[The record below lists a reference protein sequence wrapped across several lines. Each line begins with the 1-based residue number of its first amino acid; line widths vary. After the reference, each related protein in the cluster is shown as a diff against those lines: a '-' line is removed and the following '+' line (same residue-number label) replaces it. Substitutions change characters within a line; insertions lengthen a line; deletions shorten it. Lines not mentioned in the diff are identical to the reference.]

1 MKTAVLQKSA
11 PSIMEDEE
19 DDLLYSPFSR
29 KTVAHTMI
37 ENVLSVYPDVEPID
51 IAKDLEITRSPVKT
65 VNRILDGQVSMV
77 LKGKQ
82 TGNRC

>member
-1 MKTAVLQKSA
+1 
-11 PSIMEDEE
+11 MEDEE
-19 DDLLYSPFSR
+19 DDLLSSPFSR
-29 KTVAHTMI
+29 KPVAHTMI
-37 ENVLSVYPDVEPID
+37 ENVLSVYPDVDPID

-82 TGNRC
+82 TGNRS

>member
-1 MKTAVLQKSA
+1 
-11 PSIMEDEE
+11 MEDEE

-37 ENVLSVYPDVEPID
+37 ENVLSFYPDVDPID

-77 LKGKQ
+77 LRGKQ
-82 TGNRC
+82 TGNRS

>member
-1 MKTAVLQKSA
+1 
-11 PSIMEDEE
+11 MEDEE

-37 ENVLSVYPDVEPID
+37 ENVLSFYPDVDPID

-82 TGNRC
+82 TGNRS

>member
-1 MKTAVLQKSA
+1 
-11 PSIMEDEE
+11 MEDEE
-19 DDLLYSPFSR
+19 DDLPYSPFSR
-29 KTVAHTMI
+29 KTVAHAMI
-37 ENVLSVYPDVEPID
+37 ENVLSVYPDVDPID

-82 TGNRC
+82 TGNRS

>member
-1 MKTAVLQKSA
+1 
-11 PSIMEDEE
+11 MEDEE
-19 DDLLYSPFSR
+19 DDLPYSPFSR

-37 ENVLSVYPDVEPID
+37 ENVLSVYQDVDPID

-82 TGNRC
+82 TGNRS

>member
-1 MKTAVLQKSA
+1 
-11 PSIMEDEE
+11 MEDEE
-19 DDLLYSPFSR
+19 DDLPYSPFSR
-29 KTVAHTMI
+29 KTVTHTMI
-37 ENVLSVYPDVEPID
+37 ENVLSVYPDVDPID

-82 TGNRC
+82 TGNRS

>member
-1 MKTAVLQKSA
+1 
-11 PSIMEDEE
+11 MEDEE
-19 DDLLYSPFSR
+19 DDLLYSPFIR
-29 KTVAHTMI
+29 KTVAHNMI
-37 ENVLSVYPDVEPID
+37 ENVLSFYPDVDPID

-82 TGNRC
+82 TGNRS

>member
-1 MKTAVLQKSA
+1 
-11 PSIMEDEE
+11 MEDEE
-19 DDLLYSPFSR
+19 DDLPYSPFSR

-37 ENVLSVYPDVEPID
+37 ENVLSVYPDPID

-82 TGNRC
+82 TGNRS